1 MARRSP
7 SATSRKRIVIAVI
20 VILVLLGL
28 LVASFF
34 VRRHG
39 ETEKPNPEWRRTD
52 EVFNDPSTGRVMR
65 VWLDA
70 SGERHYVPESN
81 RPAI

>member
-1 MARRSP
+1 MG
-7 SATSRKRIVIAVI
+7 IVFSL
-20 VILVLLGL
+20 VILVLIGC

-39 ETEKPNPEWRRTD
+39 ETEKPRPDWRRTD

-65 VWLDA
+65 VWLDGT
-70 SGERHYVPESN
+70 GERHYIAEAN
-81 RPAI
+81 RPAL